1 MPRVTTTSTVAG
13 VEYDHGS
20 STPAR
25 ERTSSGARF
34 GGRAEA
40 NNGSPHGVVFLIDV
54 DNTLLDNDH
63 VISDL
68 TDRLELEL
76 GVEGRDRYWEVY
88 EALRAELGYAD
99 YLGALQRF
107 RVNDDDGDPRLPR
120 ISSYLLDYPFAERLY
135 PGALA
140 CVAHLGRL
148 GVPVILS
155 DGDVV
160 LQPRKIERSGLW
172 DAVAGRVLIY
182 IHKEKVL
189 DDVERRYPARHYVMI
204 DDKVRVLTAM
214 KQIRG
219 DRLTTVLPQQ
229 GHYALDPK
237 NIAGYPAPDVT
248 IERIGDLVNIDLPT
262 LRGAAQGAQRDK
274 EAP

>member
-1 MPRVTTTSTVAG
+1 VDG
-13 VEYDHGS
+13 VEYDHRS

-25 ERTSSGARF
+25 ERTPGGTRF
-34 GGRAEA
+34 GGRADA
-40 NNGSPHGVVFLIDV
+40 NNSLPHGVVFIIDV
-54 DNTLLDNDH
+54 NNTLLDNDH

-68 TDRLELEL
+68 TNRLELEL
-76 GVEGRDRYWEVY
+76 GVEGRDRYWGVY

-107 RVNDDDGDPRLPR
+107 RVNDDGDPRLLS

-140 CVAHLGRL
+140 CIAHLGRL
-148 GVPVILS
+148 GLPVILS

-160 LQPRKIERSGLW
+160 LQPRKIQRSGLW

-189 DDVERRYPARHYVMI
+189 DDVERRYPAQHYVMI

-237 NIAGYPAPDVT
+237 NIADYPAPDVT
-248 IERIGDLVNIDLPT
+248 IERVGDLVNYDLPT
-262 LRGAAQGAQRDK
+262 LRGAAQGAHTDK